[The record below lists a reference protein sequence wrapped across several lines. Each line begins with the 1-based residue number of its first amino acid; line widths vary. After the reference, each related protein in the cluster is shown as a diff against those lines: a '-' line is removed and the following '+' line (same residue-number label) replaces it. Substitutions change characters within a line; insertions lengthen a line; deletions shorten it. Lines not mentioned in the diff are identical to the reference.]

1 MGPRAV
7 IDMVKENKLDVL
19 KNLTGS
25 FSFNGTDFIKTLRTA
40 ALVALCVGIVQGI
53 DYVNLYDFGAM
64 DNLIS
69 MCLVPIADGI
79 RRWARDNSI
88 PLREIKTTAGS

>member
-1 MGPRAV
+1 M
-7 IDMVKENKLDVL
+7 DVL

-25 FSFNGTDFIKTLRTA
+25 FSYNGTDFIKTLRTA

-53 DYVNLYDFGAM
+53 EYVNLYDFGEM

-69 MCLVPIADGI
+69 MILVPFADGV
-79 RRWARDNSI
+79 RRWAKDNSI
-88 PLREIKTTAGS
+88 PLVELTAKPEGK